1 MLTGAIF
8 KKAFISGANTIER
21 HQADVDALNVFP
33 VPDGDTG
40 TNMSMTAQAAAKE
53 LMLLPD
59 TATVSEAAE
68 TAASALLR
76 GARGNSGVILS
87 LIFRGISKE
96 LRGKTEAD
104 AETFAAA
111 FAQGSASAYK
121 AVMKPTEGTI
131 LTVIRKAS
139 EKAKAEAENKT
150 CAELMGMTLEA
161 AEEALSKTPEQLPVL
176 KKAGVVDAG
185 GQGLVYILEGMKSVI
200 SDGEEVTA
208 AAAVSE
214 ASAKPTA
221 AGAVQADIEFGY
233 CSEFLI
239 RRENEKDPE
248 ELRAYLG
255 AVGDCAVVVP
265 DGDIIKVHVH
275 SNEPGNVIQTALTYG
290 QLIEIKIDNMRY
302 QHANAALGV
311 KPAEPEDAEP
321 LSEYGFV
328 AVAAG
333 EGFEDLFGELGVDYV
348 VCGGQ
353 TMNPSTED
361 ILKAI
366 ESTRAEHIFVLPNN
380 KNIIMA
386 AQQAALLTK
395 RDVRVL
401 ATRNM
406 PQGITAMLNFDPDL
420 PPEEN
425 EAQMAA
431 AADNVHTAQIT
442 FAARD
447 SEMGEQQIHEGQIL
461 GMEDGKITLIEDD
474 AVNAAYRTT
483 RRIIKKTGG
492 SLVTVFYG
500 NEISETAAEQVADR
514 LRERFPDIEVN
525 VANGGQPVYFFIASV
540 E

>member
-1 MLTGAIF
+1 MLTGAIL

-21 HQADVDALNVFP
+21 HQTDVDALNVFP

-40 TNMSMTAQAAAKE
+40 TNMSMTAMAAAKE
-53 LMLLPD
+53 LSLLPD
-59 TATVSEAAE
+59 TATVSETAE
-68 TAASALLR
+68 TVASALLR

-87 LIFRGISKE
+87 LIFRGVSKA
-96 LRGKTEAD
+96 LRGKTEASAAD
-104 AETFAAA
+104 LAAA
-111 FAQGSASAYK
+111 FGQGSASAYK

-131 LTVIRKAS
+131 LTVIRKTS
-139 EKAKAEAENKT
+139 EKAAAEAENKT
-150 CAELMGMTLEA
+150 CAELMEFVLSA
-161 AEEALSKTPEQLPVL
+161 AEKALSETPEQLPVL

-185 GQGLVYILEGMKSVI
+185 GQGLVYILQGLKSVI

-208 AAAVSE
+208 DTALPAASE
-214 ASAKPTA
+214 KPA
-221 AGAVQADIEFGY
+221 AGAVQQDIAFGY

-255 AVGDCAVVVP
+255 KIGDCAVVVP
-265 DGDIIKVHVH
+265 DGDIVKVHVH
-275 SNEPGNVIQTALTYG
+275 SNEPGNVIQAALAYG

-311 KPAEPEDAEP
+311 KPAQPEDAEP

-333 EGFEDLFGELGVDYV
+333 EGFEDLFGELGVDSV

-395 RDVRVL
+395 RDVHVL
-401 ATRNM
+401 ETRNM
-406 PQGITAMLNFDPDL
+406 PQGITALLNFDPDL

-425 EAQMAA
+425 EAQMAR

-447 SEMGEQQIHEGQIL
+447 SEMGEQPIREGQIL
-461 GMEDGKITLIEDD
+461 GMEDGKITLIEED

-500 NEISETAAEQVADR
+500 SEISEEAAEQVAER
-514 LRERFPDIEVN
+514 LRARFPDIEVN